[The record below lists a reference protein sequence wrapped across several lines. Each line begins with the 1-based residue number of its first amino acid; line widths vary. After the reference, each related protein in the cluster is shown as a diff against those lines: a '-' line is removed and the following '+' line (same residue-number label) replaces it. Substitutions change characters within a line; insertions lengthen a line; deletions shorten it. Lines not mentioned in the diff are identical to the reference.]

1 MCVCNLFSQ
10 EYGNNIQK
18 RQSLWIEGKY
28 GRNVGIPRHNVL
40 TLSIAVCELTLQG
53 KGAPKICRCLRSKEW
68 WKSQGPQKLTNTHL
82 AWKLGQVRPWPIM
95 QTHGSGFWMKWE
107 REDRERAD
115 GKRRREGE
123 RKREKERVEGR
134 RREKKGEEERR
145 KKRRRSQSWL
155 WHDSAVQ
162 GAGLH
167 M

>member
-40 TLSIAVCELTLQG
+40 TLSIAVCEPTLQG

-68 WKSQGPQKLTNTHL
+68 WKSQGRQKLTNTHL
-82 AWKLGQVRPWPIM
+82 AWKLGQVRPWPII

-107 REDRERAD
+107 REERERAD

-123 RKREKERVEGR
+123 R
-134 RREKKGEEERR
+134 RREKKKE
-145 KKRRRSQSWL
+145 KKITVLALAWFSRSGCWVAHVKQARLAL
-155 WHDSAVQ
+155 WIC
-162 GAGLH
+162 L
-167 M
+167 